1 MADLRSAQ
9 AHWVSGERV
18 LWKIETHPGDSVTL
32 HYSASADMRLTRDG
46 LQGEFE
52 SVPLTPLTDRLP
64 EQIADRFP
72 HLQQYAAFRLP
83 DAADPHALITCQLA
97 ISLRDIDGNWG
108 KVTGLQIPGVLDDL
122 FAHDGDLGVSFVG
135 DVPTLRLWAPTA
147 RSVRLLRYESSQH
160 LKDWYTDD
168 MTYDAIGGV
177 WSIMGEP
184 GWKGQFYLYEVEVFA
199 PTTQKIETN
208 RVTDPYSVSLST
220 NSQLSQI
227 IDLNDLDLL
236 PESWDSLKKPM
247 LVAPEDASIY
257 ELHVRDFSAFD
268 DTVPDDLHGTYLAFT
283 QEDSDGMKHLKA
295 LSDAG
300 LSHIHLLPVFDFAT
314 VDDDRSNWLHP
325 DYAALEQYPPDS
337 DQQQAAI
344 GKIRHRDGYNW
355 GYDPYHFGVPEG
367 SYSTNP
373 DGSKRILEFRRM
385 VQALNRIGLRVVMDV
400 VYNHTHASGQDEQS
414 VLDRIV
420 PGYYH
425 RLDENGKV
433 HSSTCCANTATEH
446 HMMRKLMIDTLIRWA
461 IAYKVDGFRFD
472 LMGHHMRDDMI
483 AVRDALANLTPED
496 AGILGEK
503 IILYGEGW
511 DFGEVAHNA
520 RGINASQQNIGGTGI
535 GVFNDRLRDAARGG
549 SAHTDHQQQGFST
562 GLFTA
567 PNGAT
572 RGITEHQRARLL
584 AYADWIR
591 ASLAG
596 NLKSFEFTG
605 ADGRRVRGDNF
616 YYHGQLVGYTDDPQE
631 NVVYISAHDN
641 DTLWD
646 AVTVKAPADFS
657 LADRVRMHNLGV
669 SLVAMAQGI
678 PFFHAGVD
686 MLRSKSLDINSYD
699 SGDWFNHLDFT
710 YSQNNFGVGLPPE
723 WNNKILWDLQR
734 GLLARSDLLPQRDH
748 ILSAVHHLREM
759 LHIRTSSRLFRL
771 PTAERICQR
780 LDFHNTGPDQI
791 PGVIVMGIADRI
803 GTDLDPIYDGAMVI
817 FNARHE
823 TVTFSNSMLRFTPF
837 RLHPVQQESHD
848 PMVRGAAF
856 DQASGTFTVPALT
869 TAVFMLPD
877 ADLIASGRLR

>member
-1 MADLRSAQ
+1 MADLQSAQ
-9 AHWVSGERV
+9 AHWVSRDII
-18 LWKIETHPGDSVTL
+18 LWKIDPHSGDSVTL
-32 HYSASADMRLTRDG
+32 HYSPSADMRLTRTG
-46 LQGEFE
+46 LQGTYE
-52 SVPLTPLTDRLP
+52 SIPLTRITERLP
-64 EQIADRFP
+64 ETIAERFP
-72 HLQQYAAFRLP
+72 HLQHADTFQLP
-83 DAADPHALITCQLA
+83 ESVDHQTILRCQLA
-97 ISLRDIDGNWG
+97 VSLQDAAGNWG

-122 FAHDGDLGVSFVG
+122 FAYEGDLGVSFVG
-135 DVPTLRLWAPTA
+135 DVPTLRVWAPTA
-147 RSVRLLRYESSQH
+147 RRVRLLRYETSQQQ
-160 LKDWYTDD
+160 KDWRTAD
-168 MTYDAIGGV
+168 MAYDEISGV
-177 WSIMGEP
+177 WWITGGI
-184 GWKGQFYLYEVEVFA
+184 GWKHQFYLYEVEVFA
-199 PTTQKIETN
+199 PSTQKIETN
-208 RVTDPYSVSLST
+208 RVTDPYSASLST

-227 IDLNDLDLL
+227 VDLNDPDLL
-236 PESWDSLKKPM
+236 PDNWDTLKKPM
-247 LVAPEDASIY
+247 LVAPEDTIIY

-268 DTVPDDLHGTYLAFT
+268 DTVPDELHGTYLAFT
-283 QEDSDGMKHLKA
+283 QENSDGMKHLKA

-314 VDDDRSNWLHP
+314 VNDDRSSWDQP
-325 DYAALEQYPPDS
+325 DYAALEKYPPDS
-337 DQQQAAI
+337 EQQQAAI
-344 GKIRHRDGYNW
+344 GQIRHRDGYNW

-367 SYSTNP
+367 SYSTDP
-373 DGSKRILEFRRM
+373 DGPQRILEFRQM
-385 VQALNRIGLRVVMDV
+385 VQVLNRAGLRVVMDV
-400 VYNHTHASGQDEQS
+400 VYNHTHASGQDEKA

-425 RLDENGKV
+425 RLDENGAV
-433 HSSTCCANTATEH
+433 HTSTCCPNTATEH
-446 HMMRKLMIDTLIRWA
+446 RMMRKLMIDTLIRWA
-461 IAYKVDGFRFD
+461 TAYKVDGFRFD
-472 LMGHHMRDDMI
+472 LMGHHLRDDMI
-483 AVRDALANLTPED
+483 AVRDALHALTLEKD
-496 AGILGEK
+496 GIEGEK

-520 RGINASQQNIGGTGI
+520 RGINANQQNIGGTGI

-549 SAHTDHQQQGFST
+549 SAHTDHQQQGFIT

-567 PNGAT
+567 ANGIT
-572 RGITEHQRARLL
+572 RGGDDDQRARLL

-596 NLKSFEFTG
+596 NLKIFEFTG
-605 ADGRRVRGDNF
+605 ADGRRVRGDTF

-646 AVTVKAPADFS
+646 AVTIKAPANFS
-657 LADRVRMHNLGV
+657 LEDRVRMHNLGI

-699 SGDWFNHLDFT
+699 SGDWFNHLDFSYT
-710 YSQNNFGVGLPPE
+710 MNNFGVGLPPE

-734 GLLARSDLLPQRDH
+734 DLLIRADLLPKRQH
-748 ILSAVHHLREM
+748 ILSAVRHLREM

-803 GTDLDPIYDGAMVI
+803 GADLDPIYDGTLVI
-817 FNARHE
+817 FNARQE
-823 TVTFSNSMLRFTPF
+823 TITFRNPMLRFTAF
-837 RLHPVQQESHD
+837 RLHPVQQDSFD
-848 PMVRGAAF
+848 PVVRQASF
-856 DQASGTFTVPALT
+856 DQASGTFSVPALT

-877 ADLIASGRLR
+877 ADLVAAGKLK